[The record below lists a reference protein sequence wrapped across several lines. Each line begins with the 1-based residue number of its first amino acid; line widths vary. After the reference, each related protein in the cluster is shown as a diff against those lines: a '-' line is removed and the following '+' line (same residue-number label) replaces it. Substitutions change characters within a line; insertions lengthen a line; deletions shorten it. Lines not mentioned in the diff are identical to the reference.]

1 MTSRYRQTKSFEER
15 KRESSHMREKYPDR
29 VCIICEKSPKSGSV
43 PDIDKNKF
51 LVPTTL
57 TVGQFIFIVRKKIKV
72 EPSKAIFVFVESR
85 ILPPVSMTMIDLY
98 AKHKHE
104 DGLLYLTYATE
115 NTFG

>member
-1 MTSRYRQTKSFEER
+1 MTSRYRHIKSFEDR
-15 KRESSHMREKYPDR
+15 KRESTHMREKYPDR
-29 VCIICEKSPKSGSV
+29 VCIICEKGAKSGDV

-72 EPSKAIFVFVESR
+72 APSKAIFVFVESKV
-85 ILPPVSMTMIDLY
+85 LPPVSMTMIDLY
-98 AKHKHE
+98 VKHKHA